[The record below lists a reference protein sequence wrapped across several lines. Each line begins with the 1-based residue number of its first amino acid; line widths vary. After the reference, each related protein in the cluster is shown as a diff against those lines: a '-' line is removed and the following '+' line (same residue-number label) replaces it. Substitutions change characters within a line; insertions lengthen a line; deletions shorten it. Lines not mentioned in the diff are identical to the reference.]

1 MATGD
6 SFDQF
11 ETLLTEFIDSSV
23 IRLVLEDD
31 DPIWAIMDIFKPVT
45 RAGRDTASTPAAGYE
60 ASWRV
65 MVQEGGRIAAGSFAG
80 NDLEKMGK
88 DTHLMVGQAAS
99 AKYLDP
105 TLTPLDS
112 WIKIFMLLK
121 RAIGSITINEQQ
133 ILARLASDPIDQVAG
148 DHLRA
153 AASKVRRYM
162 TNGFWGDGSGQL
174 AQVNDSA
181 LTTIATLAGGTTVTI
196 DGGTFARFGIGDLVQ
211 FGNGTAPFSTQ
222 ATLRSSTNNPN
233 GYCRV
238 VNIDRK
244 DRTLK
249 IEAVSEDLTVADD
262 DYLFLADT
270 YQFDVALSADAAKLN
285 IPEGVNS
292 LLLDTGTF
300 PGSALD
306 VDHHSVLK
314 SFITDTSTTPVDPTP
329 EEISLLIDAIAD
341 AGMPPPEALFF
352 ERSGWT
358 RYAQLE
364 REAGAQYVVPQGA
377 AFMASGGVDGPV
389 LQHMGNRFQRFTS
402 VRMPEKTMIGLA
414 PSTWRMF
421 LPIGPKGTIHWA
433 YSTGTRSGHGSI
445 FGPVHSGIQ
454 LTELSE
460 APFNT
465 FFQVGCDN
473 PMRNF
478 RHPGLKVARSS

>member
-1 MATGD
+1 MAVGD

-11 ETLLTEFIDSSV
+11 ETLLREFIDASV
-23 IRLVLEDD
+23 VRLVLEDD

-45 RAGRDTASTPAAGYE
+45 RAGRDTASSPAAGYE

-65 MVQEGGRIAAGSFAG
+65 LVQEGGRVAAGSFAG
-80 NDLEKMGK
+80 NDIEKAGK

-105 TLTPLDS
+105 TLTPMDS
-112 WIKIFMLLK
+112 WIKVFMLLK
-121 RAIGSITINEQQ
+121 RILGSITVNEQQ
-133 ILARLASDPIDQVAG
+133 ILAKLATDPIDQVAG
-148 DHLRA
+148 DHLRS

-162 TNGFWGDGSGQL
+162 TNMFWGDGTGEM
-174 AQVNDSA
+174 AQINDSG
-181 LTTIATLAGGTTVTI
+181 LTAIDDNVTTAGGTTVAI
-196 DGGTFARFGIGDLVQ
+196 DGGTFARFGMGDLIQ
-211 FGNGTAPFSTQ
+211 FGTDASPRVLRNSTGN
-222 ATLRSSTNNPN
+222 LK
-233 GYCRV
+233 GFCRV

-249 IEAVSEDLTVADD
+249 VEADTEQLTVADND
-262 DYLFLADT
+262 RIFLAET
-270 YQFDVALSADAAKLN
+270 YDFNAATHAAAKLLL
-285 IPEGVNS
+285 PEGVES
-292 LLLDTGTF
+292 LLIDSGNF
-300 PGSALD
+300 PGTASLD

-314 SFITDTSTTPVDPTP
+314 SFITDTSSAPKDPTP
-329 EEISLLIDAIAD
+329 EEISLLIDEIAD

-377 AFMASGGVDGPV
+377 AFVASGGVDGPV

-402 VRMPEKTMIGLA
+402 VKMREKTMIGLA

-421 LPIGPKGTIHWA
+421 LPIGGKGTIHWA

-445 FGPVHSGIQ
+445 FGPVHDGVQ

-460 APFNT
+460 APFNV

-478 RHPGLKVARSS
+478 RHPGLKVARSV

>member
-31 DPIWAIMDIFKPVT
+31 DPIWAIMDIFKPT
-45 RAGRDTASTPAAGYE
+45 SRAGRDTASPPAAGYE

-88 DTHLMVGQAAS
+88 NTHLMVGQAAS

-112 WIKIFMLLK
+112 WIKVFMLLK

-133 ILARLASDPIDQVAG
+133 ILARLASDPVDQVAG

-162 TNGFWGDGSGQL
+162 TNGFWGKGTGEL
-174 AQVNDSA
+174 AQINDSG
-181 LTTIATLAGGTTVTI
+181 LTTIATAAGGTTVTI
-196 DGGTFARFGIGDLVQ
+196 DGGTFARFGIGDLIQ
-211 FGNGTAPFSTQ
+211 FGTTAEPSV
-222 ATLRSSTNNPN
+222 LRSTAQNPK

-249 IEAVSEDLTVADD
+249 VEAVDADLTVADND
-262 DYLFLADT
+262 RIYLADT
-270 YQFDVALSADAAKLN
+270 YDFNAANHDAAKLN
-285 IPEGVNS
+285 MSEGVDS
-292 LLLDTGTF
+292 LLLDSGTF
-300 PGSALD
+300 PGTASLD

-314 SFITDTSTTPVDPTP
+314 SFITDTTATPVDPTP
-329 EEISLLIDAIAD
+329 EEIALLIDAIAD

-364 REAGAQYVVPQGA
+364 REAGAQYVVPQGG

-445 FGPVHSGIQ
+445 FGPVHSGVQ